1 MRNYILYGK
10 TRFAKHLLYAYLD
23 VPEALATSVLLK
35 HDVRAKFVHLLT
47 REDTDYVLVQMKI
60 HRNDRQKF
68 LDAMEDLKTK
78 MLICS
83 HPDYETRAGE
93 FIRELEDDI
102 IEESLQ
108 DEKLMKRWAWMTGT
122 LSSRIAE
129 TSTLMRCRENGD
141 TGKQNVDVGLSR

>member
-10 TRFAKHLLYAYLD
+10 TRFAKHLLYAFLD
-23 VPEALATSVLLK
+23 VPEALATSVLMK
-35 HDVRAKFVHLLT
+35 HNVRAKFVHLMT

-78 MLICS
+78 MLICGHS
-83 HPDYETRAGE
+83 DYEARAGAL
-93 FIRELEDDI
+93 IRELEDII

-108 DEKLMKRWAWMTGT
+108 DEKLMKKM
-122 LSSRIAE
+122 
-129 TSTLMRCRENGD
+129 
-141 TGKQNVDVGLSR
+141 GLDDRNIVIIDG

>member
-10 TRFAKHLLYAYLD
+10 TRFAKHLLYAFID
-23 VPEALATSVLLK
+23 VPEALATSVLMK
-35 HDVRAKFVHLLT
+35 HNVRAKFVHLMT

-78 MLICS
+78 MLICG
-83 HPDYETRAGE
+83 HADYEACAGE
-93 FIRELEDDI
+93 LIRELEDII

-108 DEKLMKRWAWMTGT
+108 DEKLMKKMGLDDRNI
-122 LSSRIAE
+122 LI
-129 TSTLMRCRENGD
+129 
-141 TGKQNVDVGLSR
+141 VDG

>member
-10 TRFAKHLLYAYLD
+10 TRFAKHLLYAFID

-35 HDVRAKFVHLLT
+35 HNVRAKFVHLLT

-78 MLICS
+78 MLICGHS
-83 HPDYETRAGE
+83 DYEACAGE

-102 IEESLQ
+102 IEQSLQ
-108 DEKLMKRWAWMTGT
+108 DEKLMKKMGLDDR
-122 LSSRIAE
+122 
-129 TSTLMRCRENGD
+129 
-141 TGKQNVDVGLSR
+141 NVLIVDG

>member
-10 TRFAKHLLYAYLD
+10 TRFAKHLLYAFLD

-35 HDVRAKFVHLLT
+35 HDVRAKFVHLMT

-78 MLICS
+78 MLICG
-83 HPDYETRAGE
+83 HADYEACAGE
-93 FIRELEDDI
+93 LIRELEDII

-108 DEKLMKRWAWMTGT
+108 DEKLMKKMG
-122 LSSRIAE
+122 LDDKNIVI
-129 TSTLMRCRENGD
+129 
-141 TGKQNVDVGLSR
+141 VDG

>member
-10 TRFAKHLLYAYLD
+10 TRFAKHLLYAFLD
-23 VPEALATSVLLK
+23 VPEALATGVLLK

-78 MLICS
+78 MLICGNA
-83 HPDYETRAGE
+83 DYEARAGE
-93 FIRELEDDI
+93 LIRELEDII

-108 DEKLMKRWAWMTGT
+108 DEKLMKKMG
-122 LSSRIAE
+122 LDDKNIVI
-129 TSTLMRCRENGD
+129 
-141 TGKQNVDVGLSR
+141 VDG

>member
-10 TRFAKHLLYAYLD
+10 TRFAKHLLYAFLD

-35 HDVRAKFVHLLT
+35 NNVRAKFVHLMT

-78 MLICS
+78 MLICG
-83 HPDYETRAGE
+83 HADYEACAGE
-93 FIRELEDDI
+93 LIRELEDNI

-108 DEKLMKRWAWMTGT
+108 DEKLMKKMG
-122 LSSRIAE
+122 LDDKNIVI
-129 TSTLMRCRENGD
+129 
-141 TGKQNVDVGLSR
+141 VDG

>member
-10 TRFAKHLLYAYLD
+10 TRFAKHLLCAFLD

-78 MLICS
+78 MLICG

-108 DEKLMKRWAWMTGT
+108 DEKLMKKMG
-122 LSSRIAE
+122 LDDKNIVI
-129 TSTLMRCRENGD
+129 
-141 TGKQNVDVGLSR
+141 VDG

>member
-10 TRFAKHLLYAYLD
+10 TSFAKHLLYAFLD

-35 HDVRAKFVHLLT
+35 NNVRAKFVHLLT

-78 MLICS
+78 MLICG
-83 HPDYETRAGE
+83 HADYEACAGE

-108 DEKLMKRWAWMTGT
+108 DEKLMKKMGLDDKNT
-122 LSSRIAE
+122 LI
-129 TSTLMRCRENGD
+129 
-141 TGKQNVDVGLSR
+141 VDG

>member
-10 TRFAKHLLYAYLD
+10 TRFAKHLLYAFID

-35 HDVRAKFVHLLT
+35 NNVRAKFVHLMT

-78 MLICS
+78 MLICG
-83 HPDYETRAGE
+83 HADYETCAGE

-102 IEESLQ
+102 IEQSLQ
-108 DEKLMKRWAWMTGT
+108 DEKLMKKMGLDDRNI
-122 LSSRIAE
+122 LI
-129 TSTLMRCRENGD
+129 
-141 TGKQNVDVGLSR
+141 VDG

>member
-10 TRFAKHLLYAYLD
+10 TRFAKHLLYAFLD

-35 HDVRAKFVHLLT
+35 HDVRAKFVHLMT

-78 MLICS
+78 MLICG
-83 HPDYETRAGE
+83 HADYEACAGKL
-93 FIRELEDDI
+93 IRELEDII

-108 DEKLMKRWAWMTGT
+108 DEKLMKKMG
-122 LSSRIAE
+122 L
-129 TSTLMRCRENGD
+129 D
-141 TGKQNVDVGLSR
+141 DKNVLIVDG